1 MKRFHSYLANLTC
14 LTTSVITLTT
24 TPVVALTIN
33 NRSPNPNPYQ
43 TAGYEVSG
51 GIGVAVIHGIGILP
65 LPAENS
71 EFMNLL
77 RGTFP
82 DWTFVTAQQE
92 IQGVF
97 DIYTQKAIG
106 ITSSEAYQLA
116 APPGYRTGPYVG
128 AELEFYYNP
137 VGSDPSGSNVHWIQ
151 QVRSNHAVT
160 KSYTGQVI
168 SEQHGQNQ
176 NKLDI
181 VLEQTDPTFQDPLDP
196 TKNTYNP
203 YYDTF
208 TIADSYYF
216 YDAPGRPD
224 ITEEHSWKAN
234 LYLVEEIA
242 PQTAKIYN
250 GIFWGWS
257 SDWSP
262 TPTPPPPPPPSV

>member
-1 MKRFHSYLANLTC
+1 
-14 LTTSVITLTT
+14 
-24 TPVVALTIN
+24 
-33 NRSPNPNPYQ
+33 
-43 TAGYEVSG
+43 
-51 GIGVAVIHGIGILP
+51 
-65 LPAENS
+65 
-71 EFMNLL
+71 MNLL

-262 TPTPPPPPPPSV
+262 TPTPPPPPPPPCNGGSGGGGCSAASLSNLTVRDSSSVPEPGLVFGLLALTVGGVLNYCFKHKQ